1 MAGRE
6 VIDNASKLVTV
17 ESGNFCKMFLEI
29 FQAHHKDVLINHESL
44 WVTL

>member
-1 MAGRE
+1 MAGRK

-29 FQAHHKDVLINHESL
+29 YLAFKPIIKMF
-44 WVTL
+44 